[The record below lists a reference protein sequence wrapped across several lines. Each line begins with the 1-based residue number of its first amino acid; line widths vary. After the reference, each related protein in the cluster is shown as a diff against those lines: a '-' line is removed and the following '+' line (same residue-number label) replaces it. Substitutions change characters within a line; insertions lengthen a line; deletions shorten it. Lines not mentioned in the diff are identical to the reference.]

1 MTAKKPVVS
10 PLAQIKELENDSK
23 LIKLCAEHLPS
34 NYDFEIAKTVWRIRK
49 TPNCHTVALQMP
61 EGMTPLI
68 FLHVLYLSEVGD
80 GEFRMIAF
88 RICLFC
94 RFAFVCHQSRHSFIG
109 IDGS

>member
-10 PLAQIKELENDSK
+10 PLAQIKELENDPK

-61 EGMTPLI
+61 EGITSL
-68 FLHVLYLSEVGD
+68 VLQLQHCSRD
-80 GEFRMIAF
+80 P
-88 RICLFC
+88 RITLFNSLQVYFYSPQKSPQFY
-94 RFAFVCHQSRHSFIG
+94 RN
-109 IDGS
+109 